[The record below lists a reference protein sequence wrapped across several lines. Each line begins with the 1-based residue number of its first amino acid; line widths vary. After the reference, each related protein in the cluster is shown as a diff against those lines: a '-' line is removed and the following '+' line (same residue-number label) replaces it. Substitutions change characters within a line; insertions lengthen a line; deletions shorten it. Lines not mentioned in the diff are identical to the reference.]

1 MAKPP
6 ISTELL
12 SSLELSKKLIIT
24 KYCLVS
30 MKILISGSTGFI
42 GSRLIPKLIASG
54 HEVTRLVRS
63 SHNPGLL
70 WDPYKSEVDISRLE
84 GYDAFVH
91 LSGESINGRWTNAKK
106 KKILDS
112 RIISTRFLAECISK
126 LKNPPKAFIC
136 SSAIGFYG
144 NRNNEELTEDSSA
157 GTGFLAEVC
166 KAWEA
171 ATKPIQQTGIRV
183 VNVRTGLVL
192 SPEGGAL
199 KQLLFPFK
207 IGVGGV
213 VGSGKQWWSWITLN
227 DLLRIYQ
234 YSIETNGIKGAING
248 VSSSPVTNKT
258 FVKTLGKVLHRP
270 AIFPL
275 PSIAVKLIFGE
286 MGQEL
291 LLDGQKVI
299 PKKLNDSGF
308 KFEQIELEAALK
320 SML

>member
-1 MAKPP
+1 
-6 ISTELL
+6 
-12 SSLELSKKLIIT
+12 
-24 KYCLVS
+24 

-42 GSRLIPKLIASG
+42 GTKLVDRLRASG
-54 HEVTRLVRS
+54 HDVTRLVRS
-63 SHNPGLL
+63 SSDTGLF
-70 WDPYKSEVDISRLE
+70 WDPYKSNVDISRME

-91 LSGESINGRWTNAKK
+91 LSGESINGRWTASKK
-106 KKILDS
+106 KKIMNS

-136 SSAIGFYG
+136 SSAIGYYG
-144 NRNNEELTEDSSA
+144 NRGDEELTESSSA

-171 ATKPIQQTGIRV
+171 ETKPIEVKGIRV

-207 IGVGGV
+207 MGVGGV
-213 VGSGKQWWSWITLN
+213 VGSGKQWWSWIALN
-227 DLLRIYQ
+227 DLLKIYQ
-234 YSIETNGIKGAING
+234 FVVENESIKGAIDATAPN
-248 VSSSPVTNKT
+248 PTTNKI
-258 FVKTLGKVLHRP
+258 FVKNLGKVLRRP

-291 LLDGQKVI
+291 LLDGQRVI
-299 PKKLNDSGF
+299 PKKLIDAEFRF
-308 KFEQIELEAALK
+308 KQTVLENYLNQIL
-320 SML
+320 